1 MMNKNMISEYELVQ
15 LAKNQFGS
23 EIYFEEISF
32 FRRSIDLVVLDNNIL
47 KTIEFKLKDW
57 KKAIRQIIDHQIVAD
72 YSYLCMP
79 KRNLSETMIEQ
90 LKSNGIG
97 LYFYD
102 FQTKKIELIWNSK
115 TTKRQSKFYRNQF
128 ISRLEQL

>member
-1 MMNKNMISEYELVQ
+1 MSKNMISEYELVQ
-15 LAKNQFGS
+15 LTKDQFGS

-57 KKAIRQIIDHQIVAD
+57 KKAIQQIIDHQIVAD

-102 FQTKKIELIWNSK
+102 SQTKKIELIWNSK

>member
-1 MMNKNMISEYELVQ
+1 MNPNMISEYELVQ
-15 LAKNQFGS
+15 LTKNQFGS
-23 EIYFEEISF
+23 EKYFEEISF
-32 FRRSIDLVVLDNNIL
+32 FRRSIDLVVIENNVL

-57 KKAIRQIIDHQIVAD
+57 KKAIKQIVDHQVVAD

-79 KRNLSETMIEQ
+79 KRNISNDMIEQ

-97 LYFYD
+97 LYLYD
-102 FQTKKIELIWNSK
+102 SQTEKIELIWNSK
-115 TTKRQSKFYRNQF
+115 TTSRQSKFYRNQF

>member
-1 MMNKNMISEYELVQ
+1 MISEYELVQ
-15 LAKNQFGS
+15 LTKDQFGS

-57 KKAIRQIIDHQIVAD
+57 KKAIQQIIDHQIVAD

-102 FQTKKIELIWNSK
+102 SQTKKIELIWNSK